1 MILEKKKQTCIK
13 KLINMTNARK
23 NIHACLVSQKI
34 HVAQEKQYHANTITA
49 ETFVLAQTSPYCELF
64 QLQFTAK

>member
-1 MILEKKKQTCIK
+1 
-13 KLINMTNARK
+13 MTNARK